1 MLKELVTILINQKQQ
16 LDPGGSLELD
26 SYKVHK
32 QKEIFELF
40 STVAEIDRNGNKG
53 NGIGLSTVKK
63 LINKMGGDIK
73 VTSTL
78 GEKTSFSFSIKKN
91 TVKKTA

>member
-1 MLKELVTILINQKQQ
+1 M
-16 LDPGGSLELD
+16 
-26 SYKVHK
+26 
-32 QKEIFELF
+32 
-40 STVAEIDRNGNKG
+40 
-53 NGIGLSTVKK
+53 GLSTVKK